1 MRVLRPALALAAAA
15 AVVLGGAA
23 SAAGGPNTLTF
34 TDAAGDN
41 ISPSAASDI
50 TGVTWTTLSKTKGK
64 KYVPTALVLTLK
76 LAAPPATD
84 STVYA
89 IDATLPGCGD
99 FLLTYT
105 PGATLESFNFAECGG
120 DGSDPTGNGTS
131 FDGAPEVVGNSVV
144 WTLPLKSLPGDVKPG
159 TTFTDL
165 NAYTDFADPAI
176 GLVSPSLITG
186 TPLYDVASTDKTYV
200 VG

>member
-1 MRVLRPALALAAAA
+1 VRVVRPVLVLAAAA
-15 AVVLGGAA
+15 AVGLAGSA
-23 SAAGGPNTLTF
+23 SAAGGPNKLTF

-41 ISPSAASDI
+41 VSPSSASDI
-50 TGVTWTTLSKTKGK
+50 ISVTWTTRSKNKAK
-64 KYVPTALVLTLK
+64 KYVPTALVLTLT
-76 LAAPPATD
+76 LAAPPASD

-89 IDATLPGCGD
+89 LDATLPGCGD

-131 FDGAPEVVGNSVV
+131 FEGAPEVVGNSVV
-144 WTLPLKSLPGDVKPG
+144 WTLPFKSLPGDVKPG
-159 TTFTDL
+159 TTFSDL
-165 NAYTDFADPAI
+165 NAYTDFADPAV
-176 GLVSPSLITG
+176 GLISPSLIAG
-186 TPLYDVASTDKTYV
+186 TPLYDTAATDKPFV